1 MKNQR
6 EIYEALLAGETLK
19 YDDHAME
26 VSLDSEGYTINERG
40 GYQCYGFDHPE
51 GWNIYEKPKVLT
63 KFYKYLYPNGELTEH
78 FYTGDLKLRFRGR
91 ADEIVHKAVFT
102 STEGTMLLRTSL
114 YIELEV

>member
-19 YDDHAME
+19 YDEHAME

-40 GYQCYGFDHPE
+40 RNQCYGFDHPE

-63 KFYKYLYPNGELTEH
+63 KFYKFLLCDGTLTEF
-78 FYTGDLKLRFRGR
+78 FYTEDGKQRYGGRKGDLVHDSVVMGG
-91 ADEIVHKAVFT
+91 EI
-102 STEGTMLLRTSL
+102 RTSL